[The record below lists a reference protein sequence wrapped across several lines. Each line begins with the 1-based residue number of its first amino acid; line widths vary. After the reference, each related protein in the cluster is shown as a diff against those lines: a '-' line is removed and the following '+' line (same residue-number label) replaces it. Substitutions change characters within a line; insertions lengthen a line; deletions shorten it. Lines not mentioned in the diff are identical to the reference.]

1 VTKAELLTDMDE
13 LGALLK
19 DYNKFAH
26 LFSPDTGTQ
35 TFAKINKLMGKIRW
49 MLEASDVKEAIC
61 LEGEPIKAGK
71 AVFVRVRPCGEEYGD
86 KTFLGILLGD
96 MACGTSM
103 SVEGDKIKVSCASY
117 NPAIFIPGLK
127 KIVFGYE
134 SWWSEI
140 DDPDK
145 LKDISDDDIDKTW
158 YVQMFKEMWNNDV

>member
-1 VTKAELLTDMDE
+1 MIKAELLTDMDE

-26 LFSPDTGTQ
+26 LFSSDTGTQ
-35 TFAKINKLMGKIRW
+35 TFAKINKLLGKIRW
-49 MLEASDVKEAIC
+49 MLEASGVKEVIC
-61 LEGEPIKAGK
+61 SEGEPIKTGRA
-71 AVFVRVRPCGEEYGD
+71 AFVRVRPCGEEYGD
-86 KTFLGILLGD
+86 KTYLGILLGD

-103 SVEGDKIKVSCASY
+103 SVEGDKIKVSWASY

-140 DDPDK
+140 DNPDE

-158 YVQMFKEMWNNDV
+158 YVQMFKEMAREK